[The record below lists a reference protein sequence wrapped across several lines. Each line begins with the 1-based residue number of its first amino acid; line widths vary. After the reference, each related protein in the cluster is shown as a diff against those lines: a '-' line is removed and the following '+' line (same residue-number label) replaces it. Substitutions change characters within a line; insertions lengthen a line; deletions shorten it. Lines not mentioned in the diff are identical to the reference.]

1 MRLCLALV
9 LLPILAHAQQAHP
22 VSCRFLGFQT
32 GDTTT
37 SLTCV
42 ADKFEAACPFKT
54 DSISEPV
61 KVTAIDRVLTFI
73 DPKDR
78 KAACT
83 VTLPAT
89 ARQALI
95 VFMPNAKDAV
105 PPWRAF
111 AIEDS
116 EKTFPNGGALV
127 INLHNTDIRFAIGEN
142 KYLLKPGD
150 RYAMQLPKQRDEFNM
165 ATVTFEFSLKDQ
177 WMKASESRLRFTE
190 GLRYLML
197 AYRDPASQ
205 RPRLSTFQDSAYAP
219 LPPAAA
225 AETR

>member
-1 MRLCLALV
+1 MRFCLALL
-9 LLPILAHAQQAHP
+9 LLPVLARAQQQTQT

-32 GDTTT
+32 GDTNT

-42 ADKFEAACPFKT
+42 ADKSEAPCPFKT

-61 KVTAIDRVLTFI
+61 EVAAVDHVLSFI

-78 KAACT
+78 KPACT

-89 ARQALI
+89 VRQALV
-95 VFMPNAKDAV
+95 VFMPNAKNAAL
-105 PPWRAF
+105 PWRAF

-127 INLHNTDIRFAIGEN
+127 INLHNADIRFAIGEN

-150 RYAMQLPKQRDEFNM
+150 RYAMQPPKQRDEFNM
-165 ATVTFEFSLKDQ
+165 ATMTFEFSLQDQ
-177 WMKASESRLRFTE
+177 WIKASESRLRFTE

-205 RPRLSTFQDSAYAP
+205 RPRLSTYQDGPYIP
-219 LPPAAA
+219 LPPESKA
-225 AETR
+225 R